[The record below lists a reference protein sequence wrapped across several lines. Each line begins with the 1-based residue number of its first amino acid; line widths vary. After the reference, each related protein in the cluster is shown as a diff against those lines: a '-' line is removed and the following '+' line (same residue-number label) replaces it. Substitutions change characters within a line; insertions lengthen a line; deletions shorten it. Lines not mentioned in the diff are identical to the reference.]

1 MRVSRSALT
10 SIWFGLA
17 ACGGA
22 APAPT
27 AAPTP
32 AASDRAAVLAGQV
45 TGEGAGAAASDCST
59 WPSWV
64 KVNAARFAS
73 AGHSGGWVDVYVE
86 EPYVDAYRRGGEAPV
101 GMRIVKAG
109 YADATA
115 TTVRALTVMGKMP
128 AGYDPDGGDWYYG
141 VLDGDGRT
149 AKLQGRLAMCRDC
162 HDTADVD
169 FRFGLPTL

>member
-1 MRVSRSALT
+1 MLT
-10 SIWFGLA
+10 MGLSLA

-22 APAPT
+22 AQAPT
-27 AAPTP
+27 ATATP
-32 AASDRAAVLAGQV
+32 AASDHAAVLAGEV

-73 AGHSGGWVDVYVE
+73 AGHSVGWVDVYVE
-86 EPYVDAYRRGGEAPV
+86 EPYVDAYRSGGEAPV

-109 YADATA
+109 YADADA

-141 VLDGDGRT
+141 VLAGDGRT

-169 FRFGLPTL
+169 FRFGRPTP